1 MTDLFPM
8 SHLNPILFS
17 DTASRL
23 KKRKTVEILQ
33 RNSGKNHLLKF
44 QDKLRKNLNMEA
56 NLMSFFSREFIYF
69 SARTFVEAFKNDLI

>member
-56 NLMSFFSREFIYF
+56 NLMSFF
-69 SARTFVEAFKNDLI
+69 FKGIHLLFCKNICGSF